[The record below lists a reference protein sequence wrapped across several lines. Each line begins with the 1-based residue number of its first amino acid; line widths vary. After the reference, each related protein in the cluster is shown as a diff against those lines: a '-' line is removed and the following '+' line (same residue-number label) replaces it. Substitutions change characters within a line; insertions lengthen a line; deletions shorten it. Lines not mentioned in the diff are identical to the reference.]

1 MFVSFIYRSLQF
13 FPTFFQ
19 PFGSANPRNHSEA
32 FKVGSR
38 LTFAAFTSL
47 SLADSTAES
56 FGDRILFQVG
66 SEFWKDGNEID

>member
-1 MFVSFIYRSLQF
+1 MKIDENRWNRSRNGIETADLA
-13 FPTFFQ
+13 
-19 PFGSANPRNHSEA
+19 SKSWPRNHSEA

-56 FGDRILFQVG
+56 FGDRILFQALDL
-66 SEFWKDGNEID
+66 SL